1 MTGRP
6 PDFDSLL
13 GPDVPEDERARLR
26 RVHELLVAAGPPPEF
41 PSSLETPPA
50 PGGRIFRLRRRKVAW
65 VALAAALAVAA
76 FAGGFL
82 LAGDSDSGDA
92 AQGDSFELRGVVPLE
107 ATSKAPAGAWGRI
120 ELGKSDGY
128 GNWPM
133 LVKVGGLEP
142 LPKGGYYVLML
153 TREGRPIAT
162 CGTFKV
168 RPEGP
173 TTARLGA
180 SYSLRDFDGW
190 VIRPYVHDRPVFN
203 KTVFL
208 KTAKT

>member
-1 MTGRP
+1 VTARP

-26 RVHELLVAAGPPPEF
+26 RVHELLVTAGPPPEF

-50 PGGRIFRLRRRKVAW
+50 PARIVWLRRRKATW

-82 LAGDSDSGDA
+82 LAGGSDGSDA

-133 LVKVGGLEP
+133 LVKVEP
-142 LPKGGYYVLML
+142 LPEDGYYVLML
-153 TREGRPIAT
+153 TSEGRPVAT

-180 SYSLRDFDGW
+180 SYRLRDFDGW

-208 KTAKT
+208 KTATT

>member
-1 MTGRP
+1 VTARP
-6 PDFDSLL
+6 PDFDSLVD
-13 GPDVPEDERARLR
+13 PDVPEGERARLR

-41 PSSLETPPA
+41 PSSLDTPPA
-50 PGGRIFRLRRRKVAW
+50 PGGRIVWLRRRKVAW

-76 FAGGFL
+76 FAGGFR
-82 LAGDSDSGDA
+82 LAGDSDG
-92 AQGDSFELRGVVPLE
+92 GESFELRAVVPLE
-107 ATSKAPAGAWGRI
+107 ATSKAPAGAWGRL

-142 LPKGGYYVLML
+142 LPEDGYYVLML
-153 TREGRPIAT
+153 TLKGRPVAT